1 MELADLSAALS
12 WRGLPYAL
20 RDRAARELRNFPK
33 LTAAIKRALG
43 KPVSR
48 EEN

>member
-1 MELADLSAALS
+1 MPLVDVSAALS

-20 RDRAARELRNFPK
+20 RDRAARELRKYPR
-33 LTAAIKRALG
+33 LAPYVRRVLGRAS
-43 KPVSR
+43 PR